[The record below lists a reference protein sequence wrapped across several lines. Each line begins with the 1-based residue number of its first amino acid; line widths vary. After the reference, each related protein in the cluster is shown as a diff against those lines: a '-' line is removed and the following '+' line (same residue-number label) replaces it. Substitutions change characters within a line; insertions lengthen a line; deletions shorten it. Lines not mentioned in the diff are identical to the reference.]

1 MVRVRDAQPDDATAI
16 AELLAQLGYPAST
29 DQAKARLSRLD
40 ADPSARVLLA
50 DDDGRVAGLAV
61 TYVEPLIEH
70 DRPVLRLQALA
81 VGERFRRRGAG
92 RALVEAVEEEARSRG
107 CDTVVLTS
115 AEQRADA
122 HAFYL
127 SVGFD
132 QTGRRFVKDV

>member
-1 MVRVRDAQPDDATAI
+1 VVRVRDAQLDDATAI
-16 AELLAQLGYPAST
+16 AELLGQLGYPASA

-50 DDDGRVAGLAV
+50 EDDGHVAGLAV

-81 VGERFRRRGAG
+81 VGERFRRRGVG
-92 RALVEAVEEEARSRG
+92 RALVQAIEDEARSGG
-107 CDTVVLTS
+107 CFAIVLTS
-115 AEQRADA
+115 ADRRADA

-132 QTGRRFVKDV
+132 RTGRRFVKDV